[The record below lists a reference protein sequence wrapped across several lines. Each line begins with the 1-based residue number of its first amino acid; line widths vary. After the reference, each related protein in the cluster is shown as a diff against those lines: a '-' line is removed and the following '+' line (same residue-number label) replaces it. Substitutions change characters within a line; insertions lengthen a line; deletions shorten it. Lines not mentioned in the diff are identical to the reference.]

1 MKTIFTVIAIGAL
14 TATLSAYAADE
25 HHPEEQKAA
34 PSKTAPANKPQEKS
48 AATSP
53 KSAQGSSS
61 QGSGMPAG
69 MMDNMNKMQEQMQ
82 QIMRTQD
89 PTERE
94 RLLKDHMQA
103 MQQQMKM
110 MSGMM
115 GRGMMMGGDKPV
127 NRMPPE
133 KRMQM
138 MEQRMDM
145 MQKMME
151 QMLQQM
157 QVTQP
162 K

>member
-1 MKTIFTVIAIGAL
+1 MKTIFTVIAIGVL

-53 KSAQGSSS
+53 KSAQGPSS

-94 RLLKDHMQA
+94 RLLKEHMQA

-110 MSGMM
+110 MG
-115 GRGMMMGGDKPV
+115 GGMMMGGDKPA

-157 QVTQP
+157 QATQP